1 MPPVF
6 PALKGSAVVIGKI
19 DAQIELML
27 KGKGMMPAFGS
38 TLSAEDF
45 ASVLAFTRNKLNA
58 TGDFKQP
65 SEIEALQSA
74 N

>member
-6 PALKGSAVVIGKI
+6 PALKGSAVVTGKI
-19 DAQIELML
+19 DAQVDLML
-27 KGKGMMPAFGS
+27 NGKGMMPAFGKS
-38 TLSAEDF
+38 LNAVDF
-45 ASVLAFTRNKLNA
+45 ASVLAFTRNKFNA

-65 SEIEALQSA
+65 SE